1 MSTGQ
6 DELITEEEAAW
17 YLGVT
22 TGHLRELVTQG
33 ELRLVAV
40 QKPEGNESMYL
51 SSEVL
56 QLNERPGDWESKPGT
71 EE

>member
-6 DELITEEEAAW
+6 DEIITEEEAAW

-40 QKPEGNESMYL
+40 QKPEGIESMYL
-51 SSEVL
+51 ISEVL
-56 QLNERPGDWESKPGT
+56 RLKARAGDRESKPGT